1 MLPEIYV
8 NDVVIAPDLRVCYC
22 KELKKQ
28 NVPSSFDLFATS
40 RDKYLSLFSHP
51 KEYFKHRVLY
61 DHMGAQFMTDNFDLV
76 LRKGSVLSKKEKGNY
91 AKFHHY
97 AKNINS
103 EVSIKNGQNVAF
115 CNNEKILFIYN
126 IVSEQCESLYDKMIR
141 LQRLLQ

>member
-1 MLPEIYV
+1 MVY
-8 NDVVIAPDLRVCYC
+8 YC

-51 KEYFKHRVLY
+51 KEYFRHRVLY

-76 LRKGSVLSKKEKGNY
+76 LRVGSVLNKKEKINC

-97 AKNINS
+97 AKDINS
-103 EVSIKNGQNVAF
+103 EVSIKNGQNVAVH
-115 CNNEKILFIYN
+115 NNEKILFIYN

-141 LQRLLQ
+141 LQKVL